1 MAFSSI
7 ASRIVFGRVLGV
19 VGLLVYNWWV
29 VVAVNGN
36 LVTNTDEFFSDLEA
50 VGRPDAN
57 ILQHLDLVAGLTLL
71 AALLL
76 RGSRS
81 RGVVREEWPWLLGFA
96 AASAVGG
103 QFAYTCSEGLSAA
116 CRRAQWH
123 LDLPLHHYLH
133 VLSGIVEFATITVAI
148 FLAWKRTRTSATV
161 VAHIIKWSGVTLALA
176 YPLLAVAYLADH
188 YGAFVEPVFFICF
201 SLTVTVELLE
211 AP

>member
-36 LVTNTDEFFSDLEA
+36 LVTNTDELFSDLEA

-81 RGVVREEWPWLLGFA
+81 RGAVRGEWRWLA
-96 AASAVGG
+96 AATAVG
-103 QFAYTCSEGLSAA
+103 E
-116 CRRAQWH
+116 
-123 LDLPLHHYLH
+123 
-133 VLSGIVEFATITVAI
+133 
-148 FLAWKRTRTSATV
+148 
-161 VAHIIKWSGVTLALA
+161 
-176 YPLLAVAYLADH
+176 
-188 YGAFVEPVFFICF
+188 
-201 SLTVTVELLE
+201 
-211 AP
+211 